1 VSSDSSITRMT
12 SATPFASQDLIAAAK
27 TTGSS
32 WYTGTTTLI
41 GSRKSFWTG
50 L

>member
-1 VSSDSSITRMT
+1 MI
-12 SATPFASQDLIAAAK
+12 SATSFASQDSIAAAK

-41 GSRKSFWTG
+41 GRQKSFRTG
-50 L
+50 W